1 MEIVPACTN
10 AKLKAVIRCKLDL
23 EIEIHPYGLLRY
35 DGVND
40 TGCDKHYCV
49 LITVIEFTGG
59 YHVIYVIN
67 CFWFYVGR
75 WFTKF
80 NGVSKINFCLH
91 LKKIGIQV

>member
-10 AKLKAVIRCKLDL
+10 AKLKAVIRCKLNL

-49 LITVIEFTGG
+49 LISVIVNLLVVIMLSTLLIAFGFMSGAGLPSLTV
-59 YHVIYVIN
+59 YQ
-67 CFWFYVGR
+67 R
-75 WFTKF
+75 
-80 NGVSKINFCLH
+80 
-91 LKKIGIQV
+91 